1 MQIKE
6 IQEKAQQTCMKNFG
20 VKCILSTEKVREQ
33 AIEAHILKWGAPPGC
48 VEEIR
53 EKMKL
58 SNMKNLGVEYPLQS
72 ANIHNKIKSSNL
84 ETYGNEVF
92 LASNA
97 GKQLM
102 TDLHG
107 FPNAMQC
114 PLFLEKAMKN
124 AHRRK
129 DYTLPSGKI
138 VSIQGYEGYCIDYLL
153 SDYNVEEDE
162 IVTEM
167 SLVPKVMY
175 LLESDQSIHR
185 YFMDIYL
192 KDKDVGFEVK
202 SAWTYHSEPEKN
214 KAKWLKASKVCKNG
228 FFVVVFDEKKNL
240 ISEEFFKDGEF
251 VYFTLIRTTK
261 PFKSLFF

>member
-1 MQIKE
+1 
-6 IQEKAQQTCMKNFG
+6 
-20 VKCILSTEKVREQ
+20 
-33 AIEAHILKWGAPPGC
+33 
-48 VEEIR
+48 
-53 EKMKL
+53 
-58 SNMKNLGVEYPLQS
+58 
-72 ANIHNKIKSSNL
+72 
-84 ETYGNEVF
+84 
-92 LASNA
+92 
-97 GKQLM
+97 
-102 TDLHG
+102 
-107 FPNAMQC
+107 MQC